1 MASISSMK
9 PMAPPSWRAALRSAL
24 KKARILRAVM
34 PYHIDWKLVADTNR
48 NGTPAWRAMMAEQ
61 VVRAR
66 GLYAEAEEGLPLL
79 PPASRRC
86 VGTALVLYSRI
97 LDRIEA
103 ADQDVFGGR
112 IRVPDAEKLAVAL
125 RSVTVG
131 VPRR

>member
-1 MASISSMK
+1 
-9 PMAPPSWRAALRSAL
+9 
-24 KKARILRAVM
+24 
-34 PYHIDWKLVADTNR
+34 
-48 NGTPAWRAMMAEQ
+48 MAEQ
-61 VVRAR
+61 VARAHT
-66 GLYAEAEEGLPLL
+66 LYAHAEEGMPLL

-103 ADQDVFGGR
+103 ADYDVFGGR

-131 VPRR
+131 VPQR